1 VNGAKSGRQR
11 LAGMPACAHL
21 WCMPALFVLGSF
33 ERLFESLN
41 GAARRAV
48 GVSRP
53 HDLSRLA
60 RVLECVGSVFV
71 KALAQHLAIAPFS
84 RPARAISLDVS
95 VRCDGRRLPW
105 VGSPKGFA
113 VSMRD
118 SQLVLVALRP
128 LHQCLLPRQCVP
140 CLASSRWSSQP
151 MLSQAEPALESEDT
165 APMHI
170 RRCWAHAPV
179 WHLRGTHINTQPTSS
194 STETCPHQLRRPGA
208 HSVPSMT
215 AWWFRGFT

>member
-1 VNGAKSGRQR
+1 
-11 LAGMPACAHL
+11 
-21 WCMPALFVLGSF
+21 MPALFVLGSF

-53 HDLSRLA
+53 HDLSRLP
-60 RVLECVGSVFV
+60 RVLEYVGSVFV

-105 VGSPKGFA
+105 AGSPKGFA

-128 LHQCLLPRQCVP
+128 LHQCLLPRQCAA
-140 CLASSRWSSQP
+140 CLASSR
-151 MLSQAEPALESEDT
+151 
-165 APMHI
+165 
-170 RRCWAHAPV
+170 
-179 WHLRGTHINTQPTSS
+179 
-194 STETCPHQLRRPGA
+194 
-208 HSVPSMT
+208 
-215 AWWFRGFT
+215 